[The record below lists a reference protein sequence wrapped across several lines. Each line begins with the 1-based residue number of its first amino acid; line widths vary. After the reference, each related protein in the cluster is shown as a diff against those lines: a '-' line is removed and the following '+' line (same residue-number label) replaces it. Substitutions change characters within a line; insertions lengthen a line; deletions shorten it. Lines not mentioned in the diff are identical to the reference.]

1 MFLTAA
7 AIASLVGVSAFAPA
21 GRIAGQSALKM
32 GFEFEAAVT
41 SPPAGFF
48 DPLGLASPE
57 IFEQFR
63 TAKLKL
69 AVIGYIVPDVLKWR
83 HCPRYSIHIN
93 S

>member
-32 GFEFEAAVT
+32 GSKSEAGVT
-41 SPPAGFF
+41 SPPGFF
-48 DPLGLASPE
+48 DPLDLASPE

-63 TAKLKL
+63 TAELKL
-69 AVIGYIVPDVLKWR
+69 AVIG
-83 HCPRYSIHIN
+83 
-93 S
+93 